1 MRKKSLQILFLT
13 LLIDMIGIGM
23 IIPIIPI
30 IFTDPSSPSFLL
42 QGYSQAKQFFLAGL
56 LTSLFGLML
65 FLTAPILGELSD
77 VYGRKKLLLMGVGV
91 LAFSQL
97 LFGFG
102 IEIRSLWLVFFS
114 RAIAGLAG
122 ANFSIAQASIAD
134 VTEPKD
140 RAKNFGLIGASFGI
154 GIIIGPTL
162 GGWIAHLA
170 NNAAAPFWLA
180 SILGVVNL
188 ISISLFLPETNKNR
202 EVSHNF

>member
-102 IEIRSLWLVFFS
+102 IEYDLYGSFFS
-114 RAIAGLAG
+114 VALLR
-122 ANFSIAQASIAD
+122 D
-134 VTEPKD
+134 
-140 RAKNFGLIGASFGI
+140 
-154 GIIIGPTL
+154 
-162 GGWIAHLA
+162 
-170 NNAAAPFWLA
+170 WLA
-180 SILGVVNL
+180 QTSA
-188 ISISLFLPETNKNR
+188 SLRPA
-202 EVSHNF
+202 